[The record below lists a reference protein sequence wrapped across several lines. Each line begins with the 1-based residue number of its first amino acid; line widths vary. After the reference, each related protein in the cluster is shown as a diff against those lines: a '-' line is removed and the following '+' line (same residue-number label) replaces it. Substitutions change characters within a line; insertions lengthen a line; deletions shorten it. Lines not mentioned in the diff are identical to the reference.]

1 MPAVYGLTPT
11 SSVSQAQK
19 AAEKFVDPVQSAAST
34 NKSIEEAK
42 AK

>member
-1 MPAVYGLTPT
+1 MPAIYALTPT

-19 AAEKFVDPVQSAAST
+19 AADKFVDPVQSAAST
-34 NKSIEEAK
+34 NKGVEEAK